1 MLNRAAFFATMVAGT
16 ALATAVLTAQSGVA
30 AAEPQTTSR
39 MAYVEVLE
47 HAAAGWHLV
56 REGDDAKLAYGIA
69 GTDQVLVM
77 LRCAAGADQVEV
89 FGQVTPETRAIRLSS
104 AALSTTT
111 AVVPQADPL
120 TGGMIVHANLPS
132 NADALEGFRESGR
145 LALTSGEATSVPAHA
160 VRAEM
165 PHIRAFFDHCDQRSI

>member
-1 MLNRAAFFATMVAGT
+1 MLNRAAFFATMIAGT
-16 ALATAVLTAQSGVA
+16 ALATAVLTAQADVA
-30 AAEPQTTSR
+30 AAEPQPTSR
-39 MAYVEVLE
+39 TAYVEVLE

-77 LRCAAGADQVEV
+77 LRCAAGSDQVEV
-89 FGQVTPETRAIRLSS
+89 FGQITPETRAVRLSS

-111 AVVPQADPL
+111 TVVPQADPL
-120 TGGMIVHANLPS
+120 TGGTIMHTNLPS
-132 NADALEGFRESGR
+132 NADALKGFRESGR
-145 LALTSGEATSVPAHA
+145 LALTPDQASSVPAHA

-165 PHIRAFFDHCDQRSI
+165 PQIRAFFDHCDQRSI